1 MLIGTEDKKVESGS
15 CTTSQPQK
23 TPSARQASTKAPEE
37 HAEYEYKERLLL
49 DIV

>member
-1 MLIGTEDKKVESGS
+1 MLIGIEDKKVENGS
-15 CTTSQPQK
+15 CTAQPQK
-23 TPSARQASTKAPEE
+23 TPSARQAPTKAPEE